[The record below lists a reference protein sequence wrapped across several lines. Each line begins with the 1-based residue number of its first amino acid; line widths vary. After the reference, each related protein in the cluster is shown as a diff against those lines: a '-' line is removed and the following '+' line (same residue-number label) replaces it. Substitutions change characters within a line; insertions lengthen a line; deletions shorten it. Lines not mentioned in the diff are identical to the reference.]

1 MKNKKILISSLV
13 AVCLTLVLGLG
24 LLFTGMFSKEEVK
37 YTGRDD
43 VYVNMIWNSKGYNE
57 GGAMVY
63 ESKIHIEHSEKHS
76 VFNKSNED
84 DVEQVY
90 KGVMEQLVND
100 VQGQAD
106 TLVQASPYDQK
117 LWNLSINQY
126 HNTLM
131 DDASAGLL
139 IEGTNSNFGDYFT
152 SLDMDAFLQK
162 QDAKT
167 SLNEDVI
174 YGTTTKSTGETSVD
188 LSPVEDIVYD
198 YINTNTTTLNFTSEI
213 IELTLGSLLII
224 SSVIGGTILM
234 ILLKKNK

>member
-13 AVCLTLVLGLG
+13 SVCLTLVLGLG
-24 LLFTGMFSKEEVK
+24 LLFAGMFSKEEVK

-43 VYVNMIWNSKGYNE
+43 VYVNMIWDDEGYNDN
-57 GGAMVY
+57 GAMVY
-63 ESKIHIEHSEKHS
+63 ESKLHIEHSNKHTI
-76 VFNKSNED
+76 FNKSNKD
-84 DVEQVY
+84 DVEKVY
-90 KGVMEQLVND
+90 NDVMEQLVSD
-100 VQGQAD
+100 TQKQAD
-106 TLVQASPYDQK
+106 TLVVASPYDQK
-117 LWNLSINQY
+117 LWNISINQY
-126 HNTLM
+126 HNTLA

-139 IEGTNSNFGDYFT
+139 AEGTNSNFGDCFT
-152 SLDMDAFLQK
+152 TTDMDKFLQK

-167 SLNEDVI
+167 SLDGTI

-188 LSPVEDIVYD
+188 LSPIENVVYD

-213 IELTLGSLLII
+213 IELVFGSLLII